1 MTQKD
6 IESFVR
12 SNFML
17 SPAKAAPEIFLY
29 QHHPRSGLTA
39 FLGRDIMPPYWA
51 YCWAGG
57 NVLARYI
64 LDHPENIEGRHV
76 LDIGAGSGIVAIAA
90 AKAGAASVTAIDIAI
105 HAVAVTKLN
114 AEANAVKIEVH
125 HGDGLRG
132 TIPNADLITMGD
144 LFYNEAL
151 ARRALSFAKTC
162 HTAGIEVWIGDPG
175 RRSLPAEQLR
185 ILAEVS
191 VPDFGQSTPSSAA
204 VYVLNVP

>member
-6 IESFVR
+6 IKSFVKA
-12 SNFML
+12 NFMPG
-17 SPAKAAPEIFLY
+17 PAKAAPEILLY

-39 FLGRDIMPPYWA
+39 FLGADIVPPYWA
-51 YCWAGG
+51 YGWAGG

-64 LDHPENIEGRHV
+64 LDHPEKIAGRHV

-90 AKAGAASVTAIDIAI
+90 AKAGAASVTAIDIDI
-105 HAVAVTKLN
+105 HAIAATQLN
-114 AEANAVKIEVH
+114 AEANAVRIEVH
-125 HGDGLRG
+125 HGDGLTG
-132 TIPNADLITMGD
+132 PIPKADLITMGD
-144 LFYNEAL
+144 LFYDEVL

-175 RRSLPAEQLR
+175 RKPLPAAQLR

-191 VPDFGQSTPSSAA
+191 VPDFGQSALSSAA
-204 VYVLNVP
+204 VYVLNQP